1 MKRRVGCTP
10 SHSWSTQGSLCPHIV
25 FACFPTPR
33 VVPHMGPLFGPT
45 VSRPV
50 LLVVVHFLAP
60 PSPRERG
67 GDMALSVVG
76 VGVVVAGSRSRSRW
90 CGSSRW
96 GHGVVDAGG
105 GRGRGR
111 VAVVV

>member
-1 MKRRVGCTP
+1 MVTKRRVGCTP
-10 SHSWSTQGSLCPHIV
+10 SRSWSTRGSLCPRVV

-33 VVPHMGPLFGPT
+33 VVPHMGPLFAPA

-50 LLVVVHFLAP
+50 LLVVVRFLAP

-67 GDMALSVVG
+67 GDMALSMQ
-76 VGVVVAGSRSRSRW
+76 GVVVVMAVSRSWSISRW

-96 GHGVVDAGG
+96 WSTWGG
-105 GRGRGR
+105 
-111 VAVVV
+111 